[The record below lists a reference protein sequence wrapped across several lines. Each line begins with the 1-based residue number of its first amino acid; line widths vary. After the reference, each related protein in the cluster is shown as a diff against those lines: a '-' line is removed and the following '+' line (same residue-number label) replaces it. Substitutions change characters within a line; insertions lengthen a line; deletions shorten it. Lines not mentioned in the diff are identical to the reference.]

1 MLDKPDLGLLVGFDG
16 DLVVTYGAC
25 RGMPCAIVST
35 DLATGERHVLDADGG
50 PALLVATADGVRL
63 IHETR
68 LEMRR
73 GLRSVALD
81 GSTALDL
88 GPLPDGLSPQL
99 PAAYAGAATRL
110 PPGWVLLAPA
120 GRLPAEPTT
129 PGPLL
134 RRIPDGLTVPL
145 DEATR

>member
-1 MLDKPDLGLLVGFDG
+1 LL
-16 DLVVTYGAC
+16 T
-25 RGMPCAIVST
+25 
-35 DLATGERHVLDADGG
+35 ATGE
-50 PALLVATADGVRL
+50 GVRL

-68 LEMRR
+68 LQTAR

-81 GSTALDL
+81 GSAAVDL
-88 GPLPDGLSPQL
+88 GPLPDGLSPQVA
-99 PAAYAGAATRL
+99 AAYSGAATRL
-110 PPGWVLLAPA
+110 PPGWVLLAPD
-120 GRLPAEPTT
+120 GRLPAERTT